1 MNCIISLGYKSIG
14 LNYQSIARV
23 CILLVWSYSFPGKPW
38 PESFTVCER
47 VFARDSEC
55 IIQIVKELFP
65 MKRDCC
71 ESVASI
77 LFHSKENTNSSP
89 TSVALISYLCLL
101 IIQVLYIYNV
111 RLCMF

>member
-23 CILLVWSYSFPGKPW
+23 CILLLWSYSFPEKPW

-71 ESVASI
+71 ESVASK

-101 IIQVLYIYNV
+101 IIHVLYIY
-111 RLCMF
+111 